1 MFPCSLRRRLQKER
15 LAKVSLWKDSLRE
28 AMRSQSLLCI
38 GKAPRIHKRTKME
51 VAVKIVRKKDL
62 SIKDIELLK
71 REIEVLKILKNSE
84 NIIDVYD
91 IYNTKNNTY
100 IITELCDGGDL
111 ANFISKKQIIPEA
124 EAIELMTQ
132 ILRGYENINNHGII
146 HRDLKPANIFLKNN

>member
-1 MFPCSLRRRLQKER
+1 MHKIL
-15 LAKVSLWKDSLRE
+15 LAS
-28 AMRSQSLLCI
+28 
-38 GKAPRIHKRTKME
+38 
-51 VAVKIVRKKDL
+51 
-62 SIKDIELLK
+62 
-71 REIEVLKILKNSE
+71 EIEVLKILKNSE